1 MNGSDALDAAV
12 NNAVFVVVLF
22 LQFFADLSD
31 PSCFPSFEQGARAY
45 SKKCDSTRRFLT
57 DGYLFTIM

>member
-1 MNGSDALDAAV
+1 M
-12 NNAVFVVVLF
+12 
-22 LQFFADLSD
+22 FAGNVAEGKTLAEMLT
-31 PSCFPSFEQGARAY
+31 SCFPSFEQGARAY